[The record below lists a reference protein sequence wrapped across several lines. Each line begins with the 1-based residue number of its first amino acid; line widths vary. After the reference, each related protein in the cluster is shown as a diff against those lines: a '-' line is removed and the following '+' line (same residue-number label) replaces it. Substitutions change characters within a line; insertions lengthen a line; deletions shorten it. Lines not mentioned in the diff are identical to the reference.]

1 MDIEVLI
8 GDITEQNDCEA
19 IVNAANPMLMRG
31 AGVAGAIHK
40 KAGIALEEFCKPYA
54 PIKTSEVFISP
65 AFKLPNRYVLHA
77 VGPRYYQ
84 DLHPEE
90 ALKQTYA
97 NIFNVCT
104 TNKIRKIAIPA
115 ISTGSYGFPLEQA
128 TLIAVETL
136 LNWNDKYPEMVRLV
150 AFDKQAYQVALD
162 ILKKRLNHN
171 DATIS

>member
-1 MDIEVLI
+1 MDIQLII
-8 GDITEQNDCEA
+8 GDITEQPDCEA

-40 KAGIALEEFCKPYA
+40 NAGIALEEFCEPYA
-54 PIKTSEVFISP
+54 PIKTSEIFVSP
-65 AFKLPNRYVLHA
+65 AFKLPNKYVLHA
-77 VGPRYYQ
+77 LGPKYHH
-84 DLHPEE
+84 DSNPEE
-90 ALKQTYA
+90 SLKQTYT
-97 NIFNVCT
+97 NILNACM
-104 TNKIRKIAIPA
+104 TNKIRTIAIPA

-162 ILKKRLNHN
+162 ILKNK
-171 DATIS
+171 TMKSQ

>member
-1 MDIEVLI
+1 MDIQLII
-8 GDITEQNDCEA
+8 GDITEQPDCEA

-40 KAGIALEEFCKPYA
+40 KAGSALEEFCEPYA
-54 PIKTSEVFISP
+54 PIKTSEVFVSP

-77 VGPRYYQ
+77 VGPKYYQ
-84 DLHPEE
+84 DPRPKE

-97 NIFNVCT
+97 NIFKACI
-104 TNKIRKIAIPA
+104 TNKIRTIAIPA

-136 LNWNDKYPEMVRLV
+136 LNWNGKYPEMVKLV

-162 ILKKRLNHN
+162 ILKK
-171 DATIS
+171 